1 MMEQTMQ
8 LRKLMKLVSA
18 MLAILLLVAPAAAQD
33 LPAAFPKKPMTLVV
47 PFTAGGPVDVL
58 GRLLAQAFQERT
70 GQPVTVENKTGG
82 AGNIG
87 IEAVRKG
94 PADGTSMLLIPAGNL
109 TINPTLMK
117 SLAFDVERDFTAVTL
132 LATAPNIIV
141 ASRKSGISDLA
152 SLIAKGKT
160 TEVTYGSPGV
170 GSQLHLAMELL
181 RVKTGAN
188 LIHVPYKGSSQ
199 ALNDVLGDHID
210 LLATNLTAALA
221 AVQAGTVVPVA
232 MTTAQRS
239 ALVPQVPT
247 LAEAGVTGIDVTSW
261 YGLLVP
267 KAVPEAVSQAIF
279 AVTRETM
286 ATPALREKLEAQGL
300 TVMTEPPAIFSERIR
315 RETALWAGVI
325 KERNIQPE

>member
-1 MMEQTMQ
+1 MEQVMQ
-8 LRKLMKLVSA
+8 VRGLTILASA
-18 MLAILLLVAPAAAQD
+18 MLAIALTAAPAAAQD
-33 LPAAFPKKPMTLVV
+33 VPAAFPKKPLTLVV

-58 GRLLAQAFQERT
+58 GRLLAQAYQERT
-70 GQPVTVENKTGG
+70 GQPATVENKTGG

-87 IEAVRKG
+87 IDAVRKG
-94 PADGTSMLLIPAGNL
+94 PADGTNMLLIPAGNL

-117 SLAFDVERDFTAVTL
+117 NLAFDVERDFTAVTL

-141 ASRKSGISDLA
+141 ASHKSGITDLA
-152 SLIAKGKT
+152 SLIAKGKSR
-160 TEVTYGSPGV
+160 EVTYGSPGV

-199 ALNDVLGDHID
+199 ALNDVLGDHVD

-221 AVQAGTVVPVA
+221 AIQAGTVVPVA

-267 KAVPEAVSQAIF
+267 KAVPEAVTQAIF
-279 AVTRETM
+279 DVTRETM
-286 ATPALREKLEAQGL
+286 ATPALRSKLEAQGL
-300 TVMTEPPAIFSERIR
+300 TVMTEPPAVFSERIR
-315 RETALWAGVI
+315 RETALWADVI
-325 KERNIQPE
+325 KQRNIQLQ

>member
-1 MMEQTMQ
+1 
-8 LRKLMKLVSA
+8 
-18 MLAILLLVAPAAAQD
+18 
-33 LPAAFPKKPMTLVV
+33 MTLVV

>member
-1 MMEQTMQ
+1 MQ
-8 LRKLMKLVSA
+8 VRGITNLAGA
-18 MLAILLLVAPAAAQD
+18 MLAVALTAAPASAQD
-33 LPAAFPKKPMTLVV
+33 VPAAFPKKPLTLVV

-58 GRLLAQAFQERT
+58 GRLLAQAYQERT

-87 IEAVRKG
+87 IDAVRKG
-94 PADGTSMLLIPAGNL
+94 PADGTNMLLIPAGNL

-117 SLAFDVERDFTAVTL
+117 NLAFDVERDFTAVSL

-141 ASRKSGISDLA
+141 ASRKSGITDLA
-152 SLIAKGKT
+152 SLIAKGKSA
-160 TEVTYGSPGV
+160 EVTYGSPGV

-199 ALNDVLGDHID
+199 ALNDVLGDHVD

-221 AVQAGTVVPVA
+221 ALQAGTVVPVA
-232 MTTAQRS
+232 MTTAKRS
-239 ALVPQVPT
+239 PLVPQVPT

-279 AVTRETM
+279 DVTRETM
-286 ATPALREKLEAQGL
+286 ATPALRDKLETQGL
-300 TVMTEPPAIFSERIR
+300 TVMTEPPAVFSERIR

-325 KERNIQPE
+325 KERNIQLQ

>member
-1 MMEQTMQ
+1 MQ
-8 LRKLMKLVSA
+8 VRGLTILASA
-18 MLAILLLVAPAAAQD
+18 MLAIALTAAPAAAQD
-33 LPAAFPKKPMTLVV
+33 VPAAFPKKPLTLVV

-58 GRLLAQAFQERT
+58 GRLLAQAYQERT
-70 GQPVTVENKTGG
+70 GQPATVENKTGG

-87 IEAVRKG
+87 IDAVRKG
-94 PADGTSMLLIPAGNL
+94 PADGTNMLLIPAGNL

-117 SLAFDVERDFTAVTL
+117 NLAFDVERDFTAVTL

-141 ASRKSGISDLA
+141 ASHKSGITDLA
-152 SLIAKGKT
+152 SLIAKGKSR
-160 TEVTYGSPGV
+160 EVTYGSPGV

-199 ALNDVLGDHID
+199 ALNDVLGDHVD

-221 AVQAGTVVPVA
+221 AIQAGTVVPVA

-267 KAVPEAVSQAIF
+267 KAVPEAVTQAIF
-279 AVTRETM
+279 DVTRETM
-286 ATPALREKLEAQGL
+286 ATPALRSKLEAQGL
-300 TVMTEPPAIFSERIR
+300 TVMTEPPAVFSERIR
-315 RETALWAGVI
+315 RETALWADVI
-325 KERNIQPE
+325 KQRNIQLQ